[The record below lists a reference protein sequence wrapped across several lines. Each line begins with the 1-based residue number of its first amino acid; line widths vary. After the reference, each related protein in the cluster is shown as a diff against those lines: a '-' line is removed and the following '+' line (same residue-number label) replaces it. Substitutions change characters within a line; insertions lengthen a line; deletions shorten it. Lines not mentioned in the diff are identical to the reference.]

1 MAWLKKAEAGRRP
14 DSLDEDEEARTGLI
28 DSSSVKAA
36 PSTAENNAWFSKSS
50 LVAVLVLTNI
60 AWAAVCLILWRG
72 SIRAVLH
79 PSRHFNADFGAL
91 MSFNIAL
98 M

>member
-14 DSLDEDEEARTGLI
+14 ESLDEDEEARTGLI
-28 DSSSVKAA
+28 DPSSVKAA
-36 PSTAENNAWFSKSS
+36 PSTVENNAWFSKSS
-50 LVAVLVLTNI
+50 LVAVLILTNI

-72 SIRAVLH
+72 SIRVVSH

-91 MSFNIAL
+91 IPFSTVL

>member
-14 DSLDEDEEARTGLI
+14 ESLDDDEEARTGLI
-28 DSSSVKAA
+28 DPNSVKAA
-36 PSTAENNAWFSKSS
+36 PSTVENNAWFSKSS
-50 LVAVLVLTNI
+50 LVAVLILTNV

-72 SIRAVLH
+72 SVRAVSH

-91 MSFNIAL
+91 MSFGITL